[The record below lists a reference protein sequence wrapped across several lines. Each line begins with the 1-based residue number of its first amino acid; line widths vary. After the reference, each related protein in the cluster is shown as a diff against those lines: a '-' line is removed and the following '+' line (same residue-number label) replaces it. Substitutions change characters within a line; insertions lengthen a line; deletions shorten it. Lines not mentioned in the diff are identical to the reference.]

1 MKKEKVNSTKRSLLV
16 MGLIILPFAA
26 AIVLQLFHIQ
36 YIKGNEY
43 RKLSQHLTIKEFN
56 VKANRG
62 NILAQDGSVLATSV
76 PKYDVYFDP
85 TVATNKIFYAEI
97 GPLAKKLSRITG
109 EPASSFRK
117 RMIHARKSGKQYVK
131 IATKLSFSEYQKMK
145 KFPLFNRGM
154 YKGGFIAKYHTER
167 EYPFGDILK
176 RTIGFSKGK
185 GNRAGI
191 EGSYES
197 YLKGKDGMKKKQKI
211 KAGVWRPLS
220 DINDIDPVDGN
231 DVVTNI
237 DIDFQDYAHHKLKEQ
252 LIKYEADHG
261 SVVLMDVKTGAVKAI
276 VNLGKTKSGEY
287 KELRNY
293 AVFETFEPGS
303 TFKVFSVMSLLED
316 GLATPETRVDTGEGI
331 YEVYDKKV
339 RDSHRE
345 GFGEISLA
353 EVLEKSSNVGIVKLI
368 YENYQQRPRKFVK
381 RMYHF
386 GLHNPV
392 EIDIKGEGKPIIP
405 DPKDKKWSGISLP
418 WMAYG
423 YGVEMTAV
431 QLLTYYNGIA
441 NNGRVMRPY
450 LVSSIEEYNRKIKRF
465 KPRVLNSSL
474 ASTRTIKEIKKM
486 LEGVVERGT
495 GAEYVKTPYFKI
507 AGKTGTAQTE
517 YWKGTKQYISSFVG
531 YFPAE
536 NPQYSM
542 IVVVHKPNP
551 KKGYYGAEVA
561 GKVFRQI
568 AEFVYGKTPVKYQLA
583 LENKWEKSNKADAVL
598 SKYKTI
604 MPDLR
609 GMTSKE
615 ALYILENMGLSV
627 QLQGSGIVKEQS
639 VPRGIKIKKNQQI
652 RLKLS

>member
-1 MKKEKVNSTKRSLLV
+1 MSNTNTNITKRSLAVL
-16 MGLIILPFAA
+16 GLLILPFAV
-26 AIVLQLFHIQ
+26 AIVLQLFNIQ

-43 RKLSQHLTIKEFN
+43 RALSQELTIKEFK

-62 NILAQDGSVLATSV
+62 NILAADGSVLATSV

-85 TVATNKIFYAEI
+85 TVANKKVFYNGI
-97 GPLAKKLSRITG
+97 GLLSKKLSRING
-109 EPASSFRK
+109 EPASSIRK
-117 RMIHARKSGKQYVK
+117 RMVHARKSGKQFIK
-131 IATKLSFSEYQKMK
+131 IATNLSFSDYQKMK
-145 KFPLFNRGM
+145 KFPIFKLGM

-167 EYPFGDILK
+167 EYPFGNILK
-176 RTIGFSKGK
+176 RTIGFSRGE

-191 EGSYES
+191 EGAYEKF
-197 YLKGKDGMKKKQKI
+197 LKGKDGMKKKQKI
-211 KAGVWRPLS
+211 KAGIWKPLS
-220 DINDIDPVDGN
+220 DINDVDPVDGE
-231 DVVTNI
+231 DVITNI
-237 DIDFQDYAHHKLKEQ
+237 NVDFQDFAHHKLEEQ

-261 SVVLMDVKTGAVKAI
+261 TVILMDVKSGAIKAI
-276 VNLGKTKSGEY
+276 VNLGKTSSGDY

-316 GLATPETRVDTGEGI
+316 GFATPQTKVETGNGI

-345 GFGEISLA
+345 GFGEITLS
-353 EVLEKSSNVGIVKLI
+353 EVLEKSSNVGIVKLV
-368 YENYQQRPRKFVK
+368 YENYKESPEKFVR

-405 DPKDKKWSGISLP
+405 DPKDKNWSGLSLP

-423 YGVEMTAV
+423 YGVELTAL

-441 NNGRVMRPY
+441 NNGEVMRPY
-450 LVSSIEEYNRKIKRF
+450 LVRSIEKYNKKIKSF
-465 KPRVLNSSL
+465 KPHVLNSSL
-474 ASTRTIKEIKKM
+474 ASSQTIKAVQKM
-486 LEGVVERGT
+486 LEGVVEHGT
-495 GAEYVKTPYFKI
+495 GALYVKTPYFKI

-517 YWKGTKQYISSFVG
+517 YWKGSKQYISSFVG

-536 NPQYSM
+536 NPKYSM

-568 AEFVYGKTPVKYQLA
+568 AEFVYGKTPIEHEMVLKNDIK
-583 LENKWEKSNKADAVL
+583 EDHKADVIL

-609 GMTSKE
+609 GLTSKE
-615 ALYILENMGLSV
+615 AIYILENMGLSV
-627 QLQGSGIVKEQS
+627 QIQGSGTVKEQS
-639 VPRGIKIKKNQQI
+639 VPHGVKVKRNQPVK
-652 RLKLS
+652 LKLS